1 MVTGAHARD
10 QQNRFLASLG
20 RNDGELITPH
30 AQTLDLPRGRLLT
43 DTGAPILDA
52 WFPHDAVI
60 SFQSVMANGQ
70 AVENGTIGREGFA
83 GFSAL
88 LGSPLEISRSLVEV
102 PGRAA
107 RVPLPVLQ
115 SVWTESSAF
124 REKVLLYVRAILVQL
139 AQSVACAALHSVEQ
153 RLARWLLMTHDRVD
167 QDDLALTHEY
177 LGEMLGVQRPTITR
191 TVERFETAGIIR
203 SRRGRITVQDRAAL
217 EKAACECYAV
227 VQSAFEFSGTAH
239 TISRST

>member
-1 MVTGAHARD
+1 MATGVQA
-10 QQNRFLASLG
+10 QGQENQFLASLD
-20 RNDGELITPH
+20 RNDGAFIMPH
-30 AQTLDLPRGRLLT
+30 AQTVELPRGRLLT
-43 DTGAPILDA
+43 DTGGPIVDA

-88 LGSPLEISRSLVEV
+88 LGSHLEISRSLVEV
-102 PGRAA
+102 PGHAA
-107 RVPLPVLQ
+107 RVPLSVVQ
-115 SVWTESSAF
+115 SAWTESLAF
-124 REKVLLYVRAILVQL
+124 REKVLLYVRAVLVQL

-153 RLARWLLMTHDRVD
+153 RMARWLLMTHDRVG

-191 TVERFETAGIIR
+191 TVERFEKAGSIR
-203 SRRGRITVQDRAAL
+203 SRRGRITVQDRAEL
-217 EKAACECYAV
+217 ERAACECYAAV
-227 VQSAFEFSGTAH
+227 RSAFDFSRTAH
-239 TISRST
+239 TISPST